1 MDPKIILVLLCLAS
15 VVACAPSARAAPSP
29 LALEQ
34 ATHGVA
40 RRAATYGDILS
51 NLVHR
56 RSRRAAARFGRNFDI
71 PNPNF
76 GTRLCPYPE
85 IPVLCKQFPRFPPSE
100 TWFQK
105 VQI

>member
-29 LALEQ
+29 LSLER

-40 RRAATYGDILS
+40 RRAAAYGDVLS

-56 RSRRAAARFGRNFDI
+56 RSRRAAARFGRNFDG

>member
-1 MDPKIILVLLCLAS
+1 MDTKIILVLLCLAS
-15 VVACAPSARAAPSP
+15 VVACAPLARAALSP
-29 LALEQ
+29 LPLER
-34 ATHGVA
+34 ATHRVA
-40 RRAATYGDILS
+40 RRAAAYGDVLS
-51 NLVHR
+51 NLVHH
-56 RSRRAAARFGRNFDI
+56 RSLRAAARFGRNFDG